1 MPRIV
6 TSLHDRDTLAETCR
20 ELGLS
25 PPRQGSVTLEAGA
38 VAGLVVRLPGVRF
51 PIVCDLL
58 TGLVAYHPLD
68 NGFQPY
74 ERVMRFVCRYYA
86 VQARQKPTRREVA
99 DRKTRRPRAAC

>member
-6 TSLHDRDTLAETCR
+6 TSMHDRDALAATCR

-38 VAGLVVRLPGVRF
+38 VAGLVLHLPGVRF

-68 NGFQPY
+68 NAFDRY
-74 ERVMRFVCRYYA
+74 ERIVRSICCYYA
-86 VQARQKPTRREVA
+86 VHARLRRSHSETA
-99 DRKTRRPRAAC
+99 CRKNRRTRAAS